1 MSSDTVK
8 IDIINNALAHF
19 TQTTIVTL
27 SEDTVARLAATTIF
41 DETRDRLL
49 VDYPWNFAIKRK
61 TLTPPAEQTPTSIT
75 YSETTATVTKATHG
89 YSTDMYIRV
98 AGANESAYNGDWQI
112 TVVNVNSFTY
122 TMDDTPT
129 ANASGTLT
137 IQHVPGFEYDYHYA
151 LPSDYL
157 RLMEL
162 YEPTNLVHA
171 VENGYI
177 LCDEDEKILIKYIRQ
192 VTDYTVWPII
202 ARSCLSIALAIKMLP
217 KIRGVSDVNTR
228 IELQR
233 EFRDE
238 ILRAYTLNAIE
249 GNPNIPKDMQST
261 DKGNYSWQT
270 ER

>member
-8 IDIINNALAHF
+8 IDIINLALAHF

-27 SEDTVARLAATTIF
+27 SEDTVARIAATTIF
-41 DETRDRLL
+41 DEIRDRLL

-75 YSETTATVTKATHG
+75 YSTTTATVTKATHG
-89 YSTDMYIRV
+89 YSTDMYVRV
-98 AGANESAYNGDWQI
+98 AGANQDEYNGDWQI
-112 TVVNVNSFTY
+112 TVTNANVFTY

-157 RLMEL
+157 RLFEL
-162 YEPTNLVHA
+162 YDPANLVHA

-192 VTDYTVWPII
+192 ITDYTLWPVA
-202 ARSCLSIALAIKMLP
+202 ARQCLSVALAIVMLP
-217 KIRGVSDVNTR
+217 KIRGVSDVNTMAKLET
-228 IELQR
+228 I
-233 EFRDE
+233 FDMK
-238 ILRAYTLNAIE
+238 IARAYTLNAIE
-249 GNPNIPKDMQST
+249 GKPNVPKDMQSM
-261 DKGNYSWQT
+261 DKGNYSWQS